1 MIPTIS
7 DWTCVLDLAYG
18 AYRVTALV
26 DGVFVQG
33 WTRRALTDPTP
44 GIMAR
49 MVAQAEM
56 AKRGAA
62 PKPKPNPWIVQ

>member
-7 DWTCVLDLAYG
+7 DWTCVLDLGYG
-18 AYRVTALV
+18 AYRVSAMV

-44 GIMAR
+44 AIMAR
-49 MVAQAEM
+49 MVAQAER
-56 AKRGAA
+56 AKQGAK
-62 PKPKPNPWIVQ
+62 PKPQPNPWIVQ

>member
-7 DWTCVLDLAYG
+7 DWTCVLDLGSG
-18 AYRVTALV
+18 AYRVSAIV

-33 WTRRALTDPTP
+33 WTRRFLSDPTP

-49 MVAQAEM
+49 MVAQAER
-56 AKRGAA
+56 ARRCAT